1 MNTSELVLL
10 FIGIIA
16 GAIGLSLLMS
26 YPVMLLW
33 NGCAVPAITGLHEI
47 GWLQAWGL
55 TILTAC
61 LFKSSSVSKK

>member
-10 FIGIIA
+10 FVGFIA
-16 GAIGLSLLMS
+16 AAIGLSLLMS

-33 NGCAVPAITGLHEI
+33 NGCVVPAITGLHEI

-55 TILTAC
+55 SILTAC

>member
-16 GAIGLSLLMS
+16 TAIGLSLLMS

-55 TILTAC
+55 SILTAC